1 AKHNT
6 QWRKQFMEFERQMA
20 YSFREG
26 KAEGKAEAKEEVVVE
41 MLKKDISPELI
52 AECVKLPLEKVL
64 ELQEKSN
71 VNA

>member
-1 AKHNT
+1 
-6 QWRKQFMEFERQMA
+6 MEFERQMA

-26 KAEGKAEAKEEVVVE
+26 KAEGLAEGKAEVKEEVVVE

>member
-1 AKHNT
+1 MKKSMLAVLALSSVVLFAGCNNT
-6 QWRKQFMEFERQMA
+6 P
-20 YSFREG
+20 
-26 KAEGKAEAKEEVVVE
+26 AEEEVVVE

>member
-1 AKHNT
+1 
-6 QWRKQFMEFERQMA
+6 MEFERQMA

-52 AECVKLPLEKVL
+52 AECVKLPLEKVF
-64 ELQEKSN
+64 ELQEKSK

>member
-1 AKHNT
+1 MVEAAKHNT

-20 YSFREG
+20 YSFR
-26 KAEGKAEAKEEVVVE
+26 EGKAEAKEEVVVE

-71 VNA
+71 LNA